1 MYENLVDTSIIHMF
15 NIEVTHLGVEHIY
28 CSVLC
33 EYQICINELCL
44 VELNKMNDTVSH
56 IQV

>member
-1 MYENLVDTSIIHMF
+1 MF
-15 NIEVTHLGVEHIY
+15 NIAVTHLGVEHIY